1 MYISFKYQAR
11 YIYLR
16 KKNCN
21 KLPDIFY
28 FYGYVLFFLR
38 TFFLLVKQTSLN
50 VLLYLL
56 FSHRHFLQ
64 CMFTFACRFR
74 VHLSHPAEHGC
85 ERTHHVSVKR
95 SEDPSIACAFNMMN
109 IERLYDS
116 SKGRVTGR
124 WEAYLHVSVCL
135 SVSLFNSS
143 CVGCRTFFVPYS
155 KDSCGWLI
163 RVCIPQVY
171 LRGETFYY
179 TLSLKSMTNYFLFF
193 LSFS

>member
-1 MYISFKYQAR
+1 MYHFISYFHTDIPCSACSR
-11 YIYLR
+11 LHIGLEYINLTPQ
-16 KKNCN
+16 N
-21 KLPDIFY
+21 
-28 FYGYVLFFLR
+28 
-38 TFFLLVKQTSLN
+38 TSMKEL
-50 VLLYLL
+50 
-56 FSHRHFLQ
+56 
-64 CMFTFACRFR
+64 
-74 VHLSHPAEHGC
+74 
-85 ERTHHVSVKR
+85 HHVSVKR

-179 TLSLKSMTNYFLFF
+179 TLSLKSMTNYFLFS
-193 LSFS
+193 LSFSQP